1 MLLSLKMKKQIILAL
16 ALLVTSFSFSQKDEL
31 KDAEKAHQNLSTV
44 LKKSTSFNLFGQHP
58 PFQMDA
64 NFGVTAG
71 IAEMLIQSH
80 QGIIELLPALPK
92 EWPDGEVKGLRARGG
107 FEVDMKWQSGNLISA
122 NVKSI
127 LGNKS
132 VLRYR
137 GKNIETDIKKGE
149 SQKFDFN

>member
-1 MLLSLKMKKQIILAL
+1 MNM
-16 ALLVTSFSFSQKDEL
+16 
-31 KDAEKAHQNLSTV
+31 
-44 LKKSTSFNLFGQHP
+44 FGQHP

-80 QGIIELLPALPK
+80 QGFIELLPALPK

-122 NVKSI
+122 NI
-127 LGNKS
+127 KS
-132 VLRYR
+132 VLGKKSLLRYR
-137 GKNIETDIKKGE
+137 GKDIDTDIKTGE
-149 SQKFDFN
+149 WQKFDFNK